1 MYSPCPTAPT
11 TLVFELA
18 LLLNMS
24 KLRSA
29 SSGIR
34 SAADDAT
41 SQIPEDFQLWLTEAA
56 SQYLNSRWRVEL
68 SLLKLKQNKEMKV
81 NEKPPPIEVSNII
94 GDEMLEEL
102 RSIALCLAEAAV
114 TTCKMDTPV
123 I

>member
-1 MYSPCPTAPT
+1 MSKPCP
-11 TLVFELA
+11 
-18 LLLNMS
+18 
-24 KLRSA
+24 A

-41 SQIPEDFQLWLTEAA
+41 SEIPDDFQLRLTEAA

-68 SLLKLKQNKEMKV
+68 SSLKSKDNKEMKLA
-81 NEKPPPIEVSNII
+81 EKPQPIKFSDIM

-102 RSIALCLAEAAV
+102 RSIALCLAKAAV
-114 TTCKMDTPV
+114 TTCKLDTPF